1 MRAILNPLVAPP
13 PSEVPLPNAP
23 LVRVIARI
31 GFPAIVSIGKVEFI
45 APFQEAIRSAYPV
58 LRPEQTV
65 VFAVGGVGNVPPQTT
80 WRFSDVEGA
89 WRVSLASN
97 FVAVET
103 TKYVSRANFV
113 ERLDL
118 VISALAK
125 HINPQLMDRI
135 GVRYI
140 DRVRGEALRDL
151 TKYVHPEVIGVLATE
166 VAHHVQ
172 HSMTESLFVVP
183 NGKTQMLARWGQM
196 PADATVDPAAI
207 EPIDEPSWILDLDMF
222 CPEARPFSKA
232 LVINEYRA
240 YSERIYTLFRWA
252 VTDEF
257 LKHCGGQA

>member
-1 MRAILNPLVAPP
+1 MRATFNPLVAPP

-23 LVRVIARI
+23 LVRVVARI

-65 VFAVGGVGNVPPQTT
+65 VFAIGGVGNVPPQTT
-80 WRFSDVEGA
+80 WRFSDIEGV

-97 FVAVET
+97 FVALET
-103 TKYVSRANFV
+103 TRYVSRANFI
-113 ERLDL
+113 ERLEL
-118 VISALAK
+118 IINALAK

-140 DRVRGEALRDL
+140 DQVKGEALRTL
-151 TKYVHPEVIGVLATE
+151 AKYVRPEVLGVLSTE
-166 VAHHVQ
+166 AAQYVQ
-172 HSMTESLFVVP
+172 HAMTESLFTIP
-183 NGKTQMLARWGQM
+183 NGKAQLLARWGQM
-196 PADATVDPAAI
+196 PAGATVDPAAI
-207 EPIDEPSWILDLDMF
+207 EPIDEPSWILDVDMF
-222 CPEARPFSKA
+222 CPEPRPFSTE

-240 YSERIYTLFRWA
+240 FSERIYTFFRWA

-257 LKHCGGQA
+257 LKLCGGRA